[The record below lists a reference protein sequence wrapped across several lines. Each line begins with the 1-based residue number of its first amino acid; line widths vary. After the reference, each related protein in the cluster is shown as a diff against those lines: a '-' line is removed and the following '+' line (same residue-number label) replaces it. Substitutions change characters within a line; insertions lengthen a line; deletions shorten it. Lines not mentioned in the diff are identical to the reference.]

1 MTLKTTDQGAV
12 KIVHLEGRLD
22 VNLSIEIE
30 SEFEK
35 MIDGGVTRM
44 VLDLKQVEYLSSSG
58 LRIFISAMRKL
69 KEKKGRLVLCNVTP
83 MVKKIFKIVE
93 LEDIFEIQDS
103 LDKAVSVCGA

>member
-1 MTLKTTDQGAV
+1 MNLKTSDHGNV
-12 KIVHLEGRLD
+12 KIVHLEGKLD

-35 MIDGGVTRM
+35 MIDAGVTRM

-93 LEDIFEIQDS
+93 LEDIFEIHDNY
-103 LDKAVSVCGA
+103 DKAVEACGK